1 MKFSQLFFITVFSAT
16 AGLSF
21 SVFSVFSAD
30 DNVTNSSA
38 VKIQEPHDEISSLY
52 AIQDFE
58 EANKKGLTPK
68 VLERCSLTILLAI
81 LV

>member
-1 MKFSQLFFITVFSAT
+1 MKFSQLLFITVFSAT
-16 AGLSF
+16 AGLS
-21 SVFSVFSAD
+21 FSVFSAD